1 MIPVLL
7 APDFDGKTWKCKRCR
22 AILATVSMIEHPFI
36 EPSGELS
43 TRRVAVLELPRGFV
57 FHKGKNSWLKPA
69 KVLGFQRGKH
79 EQENRIYIR
88 DYRRRQLE
96 HAQEIGDVA
105 TVGSAI
111 FDLQRIEENRATPS
125 LPANETEKSE
135 QLGAD
140 RLPARFECPNARCRA
155 RHLLPSVRGVIS

>member
-1 MIPVLL
+1 MNNSWLT
-7 APDFDGKTWKCKRCR
+7 PDFDGKKWKCKRCS
-22 AILATVSMIEHPFI
+22 ALLATVGVVEHPFI
-36 EPSGELS
+36 EPSGDLN

-57 FHKGKNSWLKPA
+57 FHKGQNLWLKPA
-69 KVLGFQRGKH
+69 KVLPFQRGK
-79 EQENRIYIR
+79 QEKESRIYIR

-96 HAQEIGDVA
+96 HAQKIGDVA
-105 TVGSAI
+105 TVGSATI
-111 FDLQRIEENRATPS
+111 DLQRLEETQASPS